1 MPISSTETFW
11 PSGTTP
17 ILAENGIRFS
27 VSESG
32 FDTMTIK
39 YYARTDTPIA
49 YAKMNFDVGISL
61 TGLLG
66 ATYANMFMN
75 GVSINQDG
83 SNIYS
88 FDVQAAGLLNASQP
102 VKRTVSS
109 KIQSYKTGV
118 GTVPGSSPPIVGE
131 IQGQYINLSC
141 TFHQVTTAFPTTSTR
156 PEDAVPL
163 GTPPSAL
170 PDAPTNP
177 FTTLPTTPIY
187 NYPNGWI
194 QDGLEIE
201 TINGAAATIYLVK
214 QSMVYI
220 YDYMPG

>member
-1 MPISSTETFW
+1 MPTPPTNHTHW
-11 PSGTTP
+11 PTGTTP

-32 FDTMTIK
+32 FDTMNLK
-39 YYARTDTPIA
+39 YYARTDAPIT
-49 YAKMNFDVGISL
+49 YAKTNFDVGLSVG
-61 TGLLG
+61 TVLG
-66 ATYANMFMN
+66 VAYSNMFFN

-109 KIQSYKTGV
+109 KIQSYKTGL
-118 GTVPGSSPPIVGE
+118 GTVPGTTNTGE
-131 IQGQYINLSC
+131 IQGQYVNLSC
-141 TFHQVTTAFPTTSTR
+141 TFHQVTTTFPTTSTR
-156 PEDAVPL
+156 PEDAIPL
-163 GTPPSAL
+163 GTL
-170 PDAPTNP
+170 PAQPTNP
-177 FTTLPTTPIY
+177 FTTITTPIY
-187 NYPNGWI
+187 NFPYGWI

-201 TINGAAATIYLVK
+201 TINGASATIYLVK

-220 YDYMPG
+220 YSVMPG

>member
-1 MPISSTETFW
+1 MPTSNHTHW

-32 FDTMTIK
+32 FDTMNMK

-49 YAKMNFDVGISL
+49 YAKTNFDVGISVG
-61 TGLLG
+61 TVLG
-66 ATYANMFMN
+66 VAYANMFFN
-75 GVSINQDG
+75 SVSINQDG

-88 FDVQAAGLLNASQP
+88 FEAQAAGLLNASQP

-109 KIQSYKTGV
+109 KIQSYKTGL
-118 GTVPGSSPPIVGE
+118 GTVPGSSPAKTGE

-141 TFHQVTTAFPTTSTR
+141 TFHQVTTSFPNTATR
-156 PEDAVPL
+156 PENATPL
-163 GTPPSAL
+163 GTLPS
-170 PDAPTNP
+170 PPTNP

-187 NYPNGWI
+187 NYPFGWI

-220 YDYMPG
+220 YEWMPG

>member
-1 MPISSTETFW
+1 MPTSNQTHW

-32 FDTMTIK
+32 FDTMTMK

-49 YAKMNFDVGISL
+49 YAKTNFDVGISVG
-61 TGLLG
+61 TVLG
-66 ATYANMFMN
+66 VAYTNMFFN

-88 FDVQAAGLLNASQP
+88 FEAQASGLLNASQP

-109 KIQSYKTGV
+109 KIQSYKTGL
-118 GTVPGSSPPIVGE
+118 GTVPGTSNTGE
-131 IQGQYINLSC
+131 IQGQYVNLSC
-141 TFHQVTTAFPTTSTR
+141 TFHQVTTSFPNTSTR
-156 PEDAVPL
+156 PENAIAL
-163 GTPPSAL
+163 GTL
-170 PDAPTNP
+170 PTPPTNP
-177 FTTLPTTPIY
+177 FTTITTPIY
-187 NYPNGWI
+187 NFPYGWI

-201 TINGAAATIYLVK
+201 TINGASATIYLVK

-220 YDYMPG
+220 YSVMPG

>member
-1 MPISSTETFW
+1 MPTSNHTHW
-11 PSGTTP
+11 PSGITP

-32 FDTMTIK
+32 FDTMTMK

-49 YAKMNFDVGISL
+49 YAKTNFDVGISVGTVL
-61 TGLLG
+61 DV
-66 ATYANMFMN
+66 AYANMFFN

-88 FDVQAAGLLNASQP
+88 FEAQAAGLLNASQP

-109 KIQSYKTGV
+109 KIQSYKTGL
-118 GTVPGSSPPIVGE
+118 GTVPGSSPAKTGE

-141 TFHQVTTAFPTTSTR
+141 TFHQVTTSFPNTATR
-156 PEDAVPL
+156 PENATPL
-163 GTPPSAL
+163 GTLPSPPS
-170 PDAPTNP
+170 NP
-177 FTTLPTTPIY
+177 FTTITTPIY
-187 NYPNGWI
+187 NFPYGWI
-194 QDGLEIE
+194 QDGLEVE
-201 TINGAAATIYLVK
+201 TINGAGATIYLVK

-220 YDYMPG
+220 YSVMPG